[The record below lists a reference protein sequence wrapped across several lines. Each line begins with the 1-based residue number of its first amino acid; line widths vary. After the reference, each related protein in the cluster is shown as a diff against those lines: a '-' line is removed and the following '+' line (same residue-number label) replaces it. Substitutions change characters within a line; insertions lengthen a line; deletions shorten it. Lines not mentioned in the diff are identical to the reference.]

1 MKKIKIGSL
10 ICCLMIIFLVGCGG
24 IPEHNYIGMTKQQ
37 VAEHLEKDAFR
48 SRWSGNKFDIEV
60 PQKQMY
66 RRSFNNAQEVV
77 VNQFVM
83 SADQW
88 RCGFYPQRHWLL
100 GWNGLAAKWHF
111 QMLDFKAGRVV
122 NQQHLRSYYW
132 VKGASGESP
141 YPQFPKNF
149 HQVNENLYRSGQ
161 PDEDEFKSLYTFNGI
176 RSVLNLRENN
186 SDKDE
191 IDAVNFRRNE
201 KIKLYEIPL
210 DTGNITE
217 QDLYKILTVI
227 RDAPKPLLI
236 HCWHG
241 SDRTGCAVAAYRIV
255 FENWKEEDAIAELM
269 KPEYGHHKNIYTNI
283 PALLRKADWQKT
295 KTTILK
301 KEKQLYEKDQ
311 ELQSAMR
318 LSDHR
323 FSDRLYQTLTED
335 VLLCSPSAAA
345 GSANNAGANGLIMW
359 VAENGKTLK

>member
-1 MKKIKIGSL
+1 MKKIKAGSL

-24 IPEHNYIGMTKQQ
+24 IPEYNYIGMTKQQ
-37 VAEHLEKDAFR
+37 VAEHLEKNAFR

-60 PQKQMY
+60 PQEQMY

-77 VNQFVM
+77 ANQLVM

-100 GWNGLAAKWHF
+100 GWNGSAAKWHF

-122 NQQHLRSYYW
+122 NQQHLRNDCW

-141 YPQFPKNF
+141 YPQFPPNF
-149 HQVNENLYRSGQ
+149 HRVNENLYRSGQ
-161 PDEDEFKSLYTFNGI
+161 PDEDEFKSLCTFNGI

-191 IDAVNFRRNE
+191 IDAVNFSRNE

-227 RDAPKPLLI
+227 RDAPQPLLI

-255 FENWKEEDAIAELM
+255 FENWKEEEAIAELM

-283 PALLRKADWQKT
+283 PALLRKADWQKI

-311 ELQSAMR
+311 ELQSAIR

-335 VLLCSPSAAA
+335 VLFSSPSAAA
-345 GSANNAGANGLIMW
+345 GFANYAGANGLIMW